1 MAEKEE
7 KIENINQEKI
17 EQEKTAQEKILVID
31 DEKTTLK
38 MFKLFLDLYGFDI
51 HTAES
56 GEEGLKVFD
65 REKPE
70 IVLTDIKMPGMD
82 GIEVLKEIKRRSPTT
97 EVIVITGHGD
107 MDLAIQALNLDAA
120 DFINKPIQ
128 RQSLEHGLTR
138 ARERLK
144 LVRSRQNDVNTTIQD
159 SNFIIKIQGNVGSQN
174 EQYLR
179 DAYTKALQSKSKRIV
194 LHFDLNTSVNGAG
207 IAILTQIV
215 LDSAKDGIE
224 IVMAGLSDN
233 FKRVFDIVGLSRMV
247 RLYGTIEEA
256 CQK

>member
-1 MAEKEE
+1 MADNADK
-7 KIENINQEKI
+7 KDIENIK
-17 EQEKTAQEKILVID
+17 QEKILVID

-38 MFKLFLDLYGFDI
+38 MFRLFLDIYGFDI

-56 GEEGLKVFD
+56 GEEGLELFD
-65 REKPE
+65 REKPS

-82 GIEVLKEIKRRSPTT
+82 GIEVLKEIKKRAPAT

-128 RQSLEHGLTR
+128 RQSLEHGLAR

-144 LVRSRQNDVNTTIQD
+144 IARSHQKDVETKMEGN
-159 SNFIIKIQGNVGSQN
+159 NLIIRVQGNVSSQN
-174 EQYLR
+174 DQYLK
-179 DAYTKALQSKSKRIV
+179 DAYNQAIQNSIKRVVLQ
-194 LHFDLNTSVNGAG
+194 FDPSTSVNGAG
-207 IAILTQIV
+207 IAILTQLV
-215 LDSAKDGIE
+215 LDSEKDGIE

-247 RLYGTIEEA
+247 RLYATVEDA
-256 CQK
+256 CLRY

>member
-1 MAEKEE
+1 MAETEE
-7 KIENINQEKI
+7 DKAII
-17 EQEKTAQEKILVID
+17 KTQTEKILVID

-38 MFKLFLDLYGFDI
+38 MFRLFLDLYGFDI
-51 HTAES
+51 YTAES
-56 GEEGLKVFD
+56 GEEGLELFD
-65 REKPE
+65 REKPG

-82 GIEVLKEIKRRSPTT
+82 GIEVLKEIKRRAPTT

-128 RQSLEHGLTR
+128 RQSLENGLER

-144 LVRSRQNDVNTTIQD
+144 LARSRQNDVNTRMEN
-159 SNFIIKIQGNVGSQN
+159 SSLIIKIQGNLGSQN
-174 EQYLR
+174 EQYLH
-179 DAYTKALQSKSKRIV
+179 DAYTQALQSEAKRVV
-194 LHFDLNTSVNGAG
+194 LHFDQSTSVNGAG
-207 IAILTQIV
+207 IAILTQLV
-215 LDSAKDGIE
+215 LDSEKDGIE

-247 RLYGTIEEA
+247 RLYATVEEA
-256 CQK
+256 CITK

>member
-1 MAEKEE
+1 MAEDGEE
-7 KIENINQEKI
+7 IENIEP
-17 EQEKTAQEKILVID
+17 EKILVID

-38 MFKLFLDLYGFDI
+38 MFRLFLELYGFDI

-56 GEEGLKVFD
+56 GEEGLELFE
-65 REKPE
+65 REKPG

-82 GIEVLKEIKRRSPTT
+82 GIEVLKEIKRRAPNT

-144 LVRSRQNDVNTTIQD
+144 IARSRQNDVNTRMD
-159 SNFIIKIQGNVGSQN
+159 NNNLVIKIQGNVSSQT

-179 DAYTKALQSKSKRIV
+179 DAYTQALNSGTKRVV
-194 LHFDLNTSVNGAG
+194 LHFDSSTSVNGAG
-207 IAILTQIV
+207 IAILTQLV
-215 LDSAKDGIE
+215 LDGEKDGIE
-224 IVMAGLSDN
+224 IVIAGLSDN
-233 FKRVFDIVGLSRMV
+233 FKRVFDIVGLSRMLRIYATV
-247 RLYGTIEEA
+247 EDA
-256 CQK
+256 CSIT